1 MRKLLTGIAGL
12 LMIATAALAQE
23 SAPPQ
28 NIFEAAQQGDLSALE
43 AFIAKNQSIVSLD
56 ALGSTPLHHAAA
68 GGHEQVAEFLLDR
81 GADPNLVN
89 NDGFTPLHS
98 CALTGDSATAA
109 LLIARGSQIF
119 MRDNLQQTPL
129 NCCALKNNLGV
140 ARVLL
145 ASGADVNDINENG
158 WTPLRVARYAGH
170 TEFETW
176 LLQNGA
182 VDHEKQ

>member
-1 MRKLLTGIAGL
+1 MQKMWTGITGL
-12 LMIATAALAQE
+12 LIIATAALAEE
-23 SAPPQ
+23 SAPPT
-28 NIFEAAQQGDLSALE
+28 NIFEAARQGDLAAVKSFE
-43 AFIAKNQSIVSLD
+43 AKNQSVVAQD

-68 GGHEQVAEFLLDR
+68 GGHEDVAAYLLDR

-89 NDGFTPLHS
+89 SDGFTPLHN

-109 LLIARGSQIF
+109 LLVARGSSVY

-140 ARVLL
+140 AKALV
-145 ASGADVNDINENG
+145 ANGADVNDMNENG
-158 WTPLRVARYAGH
+158 WTPLRVARYAKH
-170 TEFETW
+170 PEIEAW